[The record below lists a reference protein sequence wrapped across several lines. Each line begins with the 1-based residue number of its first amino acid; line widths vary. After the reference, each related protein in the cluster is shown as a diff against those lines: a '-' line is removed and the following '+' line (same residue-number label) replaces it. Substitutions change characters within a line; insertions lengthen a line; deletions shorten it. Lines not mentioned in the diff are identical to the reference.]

1 MKQIVDLTA
10 SFGPGKVSLVP
21 GHPPVEYEMIHTHEK
36 NHRTNA
42 WISFSIHV
50 GTHIDPPY
58 HFKPTGKTI
67 DELPLHFFIG
77 KAHVAHL
84 RGKLSP
90 GEGIG
95 IAQIEGCGITQQML
109 HDCFLIIDTGWCER
123 YGTDAYYEEGYHLD
137 PAMCQWLADAGLRG
151 VVLDCP
157 PDPSATE
164 DAFDGTESPAHRTLL
179 SNDVVIIENCENFS
193 SLTQD
198 TVELYAIPLKIH
210 RGCGGPARVFAI
222 QDV

>member
-67 DELPLHFFIG
+67 DELPLHFLAKRMSPICAVSSPQARG
-77 KAHVAHL
+77 SALRRLRAVASHS
-84 RGKLSP
+84 RCCTTAS
-90 GEGIG
+90 
-95 IAQIEGCGITQQML
+95 
-109 HDCFLIIDTGWCER
+109 
-123 YGTDAYYEEGYHLD
+123 
-137 PAMCQWLADAGLRG
+137 
-151 VVLDCP
+151 
-157 PDPSATE
+157 
-164 DAFDGTESPAHRTLL
+164 
-179 SNDVVIIENCENFS
+179 
-193 SLTQD
+193 
-198 TVELYAIPLKIH
+198 
-210 RGCGGPARVFAI
+210 
-222 QDV
+222 